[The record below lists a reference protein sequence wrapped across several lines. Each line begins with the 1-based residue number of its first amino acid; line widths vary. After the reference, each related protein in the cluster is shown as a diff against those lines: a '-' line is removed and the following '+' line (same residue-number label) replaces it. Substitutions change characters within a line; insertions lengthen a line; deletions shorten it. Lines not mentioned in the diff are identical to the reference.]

1 MDKIATYCGKPIEQ
15 MTREELIDALNFLA
29 SQLTAEREEHAHQLD
44 VLTGRVAQ
52 QSAQAEAR
60 PIDCNCAS
68 WFLDGTH
75 HAECCHS
82 IGKTKSP

>member
-1 MDKIATYCGKPIEQ
+1 MKFICPHCNKETEDTVGG
-15 MTREELIDALNFLA
+15 
-29 SQLTAEREEHAHQLD
+29 
-44 VLTGRVAQ
+44 VLVDGFILECSECFDTTIIHFEAAQ